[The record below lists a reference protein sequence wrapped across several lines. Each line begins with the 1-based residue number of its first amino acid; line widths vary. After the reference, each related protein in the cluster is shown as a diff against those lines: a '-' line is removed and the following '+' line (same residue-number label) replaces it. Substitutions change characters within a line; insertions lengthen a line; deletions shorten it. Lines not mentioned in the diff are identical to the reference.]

1 MRDIV
6 LAGAAIVLLVST
18 MTLGRQPDCRTEV
31 ASRALAPDGKLQA
44 IAFRHGCGTATPATE
59 LVSIFPMGG
68 ATSSDAGNVFVSQEG
83 ARTPS
88 RIVLHWLS
96 PADLAVTYD
105 PGTHI
110 TRKHTTLGRVHI
122 HYETAAR
129 SFTPR
134 PSTEVP
140 APSKLLR
147 PS

>member
-31 ASRALAPDGKLQA
+31 ASRALAPNGKLQA

-68 ATSSDAGNVFVSQEG
+68 ATSDVGNVFVAQG
-83 ARTPS
+83 GTRTPN
-88 RIVLHWLS
+88 RIALHWLS

-105 PGTHI
+105 PGARVA
-110 TRKHTTLGRVHI
+110 RKHTTLGRVHI
-122 HYETAAR
+122 RYG
-129 SFTPR
+129 P
-134 PSTEVP
+134 PSP
-140 APSKLLR
+140 
-147 PS
+147 